1 MLKIRL
7 RREGSKNHPYFRIV
21 VSDSRNTPTGPIVAT
36 IGHYAPKRQPAG
48 VELDLEAYDG
58 WIRNGAHPSNTVR
71 VLADARRRG
80 ASIG

>member
-58 WIRNGAHPSNTVR
+58 WIKNGAHPSNTVR

-80 ASIG
+80 STIG